1 MENRYDKQPCHPTHE
16 RKSGGSFLGTILIVI
31 GVLWILKEIGWHI
44 GVPGWHSIHQA
55 GSSFM
60 NLFHF
65 GALSLSWPVIIL
77 VVGLLLLAGRRVI
90 GALLVCLALFLFLP
104 HFVIIPGILAL
115 LFFPVVLLVVGIILI
130 SKIL

>member
-1 MENRYDKQPCHPTHE
+1 MENRHDKQQCQSTQE
-16 RKSGGSFLGTILIVI
+16 RKSGGSFLGFVLIVV

-44 GVPGWHSIHQA
+44 GVPGWYAVQQA

-60 NLFHF
+60 NIFHF
-65 GALSLSWPVIIL
+65 GALSLSWPVVIL
-77 VVGLLLLAGRRVI
+77 IVGLLLLIGRRVI
-90 GALLVCLALFLFLP
+90 GALLVCLSIFLFLP

-115 LFFPVVLLVVGIILI
+115 LFLPVVLLVVGIILI